1 MKKASIVLASLFL
14 LTSCS
19 MNSKPVTE
27 LQIKDLEVGTGDVAQ
42 VGDTVE
48 MNYVGT
54 LDDGTKFDSSYDH
67 GQTFSFT
74 IGNGDVIEGWEQGV
88 PGMKVG
94 GKRELII
101 PSSMAYGDGGI
112 PGVIPGGST
121 LHFEVELVSIE

>member
-112 PGVIPGGST
+112 PGVIPGGAT